1 MKTQNCAALRHTV
14 VGNGAKAAATGSY
27 GTVRT
32 LYCSR
37 NAVVK
42 EVRVPYG
49 IAVQRRHLG
58 FVSDR
63 QAVIQLVTKRRCGP
77 AAMGRNG
84 KFTSEKIVQDITFR
98 ILSIQLDY
106 ITDSLR
112 MKIFAITLRYS
123 RYSVPEIL
131 ATTRRIA
138 WKSAVCVQ
146 FSYEPK

>member
-1 MKTQNCAALRHTV
+1 
-14 VGNGAKAAATGSY
+14 
-27 GTVRT
+27 
-32 LYCSR
+32 
-37 NAVVK
+37 VK
-42 EVRVPYG
+42 EVQVPYG
-49 IAVQRRHLG
+49 IAVQRWHLG

-63 QAVIQLVTKRRCGP
+63 QAAIQLVTKRRCGP

-131 ATTRRIA
+131 ATTRRIT